1 MLAAQ
6 AFVVLVGQGRI
17 EAPIAGR
24 VAVYVANLFDAT
36 YTIAFLAVIFMIA
49 PTGRLLSRRWRYA
62 VAVPIAAVVVNAAV
76 ILTLPAEN
84 LQPGRPAE
92 AGAVALALLIGS
104 GVALLVSVVLG
115 AVALWVR
122 LRRST
127 GDERRQL
134 RWIAT
139 SAAVL
144 AGTFVLLGVG
154 NLVLGFESWVVLE
167 ALYLAYIGVFVSV
180 GIAILRYRLYDI
192 DVILSRAIVLAVLA
206 VFVTVGYVGV
216 VVAIG
221 SVLAAAGTAVSGVF
235 WPSLVATALVA
246 AAFQPV
252 RRHVLHLADRL
263 VYGEQAAPYEA
274 LADLSRRLA
283 DSPSPEQL
291 PARVAESAGR
301 AVGAAHTRVR
311 LGTPDN
317 DPSAG
322 LIADWPTDPP
332 AGDLP
337 TGDTGADPGSP
348 TVQLPVVDRGER
360 VGSIAVI
367 MPRGRDLRAAERRLL
382 ADFAEQAGVAFRN
395 TLLQTE
401 LTARVD
407 EIAARSRDLEQSRRR
422 LVDAEDTER
431 ERLAAAIR
439 RRVVTHLAPVI
450 QGIGGGLDITAPDV
464 AGELDRLISHT
475 QTAVDELR
483 AVSHGVFPALL
494 HRRGLRRRAVRRARH
509 HPPADR
515 PRGRRLRRPA
525 PGPGRRG
532 SRVPVL
538 QRRRT
543 HRHPGPRAPA
553 HRRRPPGRH
562 HHPRPPDTS
571 SRSRNSP
578 GMAARRRPRRSP
590 GRCHPDRHHTTRA
603 DQHPSSHPA
612 TRTHPAARPVPP
624 PVTDPKMKVTTAP
637 VSGAQGRAGQ
647 LTGPRGNRCRV
658 E

>member
-1 MLAAQ
+1 MLVEVGAAAVRTGTGPNRGAGWAAAGRVVEPRRLGWVLLAATCVFVGLQALMLAASGYPMLSRAVLIDEAFPLVPIGAVVGAAVGALIVSRYPRNRVGWLFCVGQLGNAIGLAAQ

-17 EAPIAGR
+17 DAPFAGL

-180 GIAILRYRLYDI
+180 GIAILWYRLYDI

-291 PARVAESAGR
+291 PARVAEAAGR
-301 AVGAAHTRVR
+301 ALGAARTRVR
-311 LGTPDN
+311 LGTDN

-337 TGDTGADPGSP
+337 TADTGADPGSP
-348 TVQLPVVDRGER
+348 TVELPVVDRG
-360 VGSIAVI
+360 
-367 MPRGRDLRAAERRLL
+367 DHAA
-382 ADFAEQAGVAFRN
+382 G
-395 TLLQTE
+395 
-401 LTARVD
+401 
-407 EIAARSRDLEQSRRR
+407 
-422 LVDAEDTER
+422 
-431 ERLAAAIR
+431 
-439 RRVVTHLAPVI
+439 P
-450 QGIGGGLDITAPDV
+450 GP
-464 AGELDRLISHT
+464 
-475 QTAVDELR
+475 
-483 AVSHGVFPALL
+483 P
-494 HRRGLRRRAVRRARH
+494 RRRALAT
-509 HPPADR
+509 
-515 PRGRRLRRPA
+515 GRLRRTS
-525 PGPGRRG
+525 RG
-532 SRVPVL
+532 GVPE
-538 QRRRT
+538 
-543 HRHPGPRAPA
+543 
-553 HRRRPPGRH
+553 
-562 HHPRPPDTS
+562 
-571 SRSRNSP
+571 
-578 GMAARRRPRRSP
+578 
-590 GRCHPDRHHTTRA
+590 
-603 DQHPSSHPA
+603 HPA
-612 TRTHPAARPVPP
+612 EDRVDRP
-624 PVTDPKMKVTTAP
+624 D
-637 VSGAQGRAGQ
+637 
-647 LTGPRGNRCRV
+647 
-658 E
+658 

>member
-1 MLAAQ
+1 MLAASGYPMLSRAVLIDEAFPLVPIGAVVGAAVGALIVSRYPRNRVGWLFCVGQLGNAIGLAAQ

-17 EAPIAGR
+17 DAPTAGL

-180 GIAILRYRLYDI
+180 GIAILWYRLYDI

-216 VVAIG
+216 VVGIG

-263 VYGEQAAPYEA
+263 VYGEQAAPY
-274 LADLSRRLA
+274 LRG
-283 DSPSPEQL
+283 
-291 PARVAESAGR
+291 AGR
-301 AVGAAHTRVR
+301 PEPT
-311 LGTPDN
+311 
-317 DPSAG
+317 AG
-322 LIADWPTDPP
+322 R
-332 AGDLP
+332 
-337 TGDTGADPGSP
+337 
-348 TVQLPVVDRGER
+348 QPVT
-360 VGSIAVI
+360 
-367 MPRGRDLRAAERRLL
+367 RAA
-382 ADFAEQAGVAFRN
+382 A
-395 TLLQTE
+395 
-401 LTARVD
+401 
-407 EIAARSRDLEQSRRR
+407 
-422 LVDAEDTER
+422 
-431 ERLAAAIR
+431 
-439 RRVVTHLAPVI
+439 
-450 QGIGGGLDITAPDV
+450 
-464 AGELDRLISHT
+464 
-475 QTAVDELR
+475 
-483 AVSHGVFPALL
+483 
-494 HRRGLRRRAVRRARH
+494 
-509 HPPADR
+509 
-515 PRGRRLRRPA
+515 
-525 PGPGRRG
+525 GPGRRG
-532 SRVPVL
+532 
-538 QRRRT
+538 
-543 HRHPGPRAPA
+543 
-553 HRRRPPGRH
+553 RRPR
-562 HHPRPPDTS
+562 
-571 SRSRNSP
+571 
-578 GMAARRRPRRSP
+578 ARRRPHP
-590 GRCHPDRHHTTRA
+590 GPARDRQRPIRRA
-603 DQHPSSHPA
+603 DRGLAH
-612 TRTHPAARPVPP
+612 RP
-624 PVTDPKMKVTTAP
+624 T
-637 VSGAQGRAGQ
+637 GRQ
-647 LTGPRGNRCRV
+647 PTYRGHRCRSRV
-658 E
+658 ADGAIAGGRPR